1 MGKLQQ
7 TLGSAAV
14 RFNDYVGTAAA
25 DDADA
30 VVNARSLYQI
40 AGLDRD
46 RWTIVSIDV
55 EQAGATHRV
64 TVYAFDRE
72 RHPIANLADLVELG
86 QDNSELPVTAFHLDD
101 PDLVED
107 FRNEAFKRLAV
118 RLTLRPLTD
127 SRLTVDEHTQLIP
140 DAG

>member
-30 VVNARSLYQI
+30 VVHARSLYQI

-55 EQAGATHRV
+55 EQSGAAHQV
-64 TVYAFDRE
+64 TIYAFDRQ
-72 RHPIANLADLVELG
+72 RHPVANLADLAELG
-86 QDNSELPVTAFHLDD
+86 QGDDELPVTAFHLVD
-101 PDLVED
+101 PDQVED

-118 RLTLRPLTD
+118 RLTLRALTD
-127 SRLTVDEHTQLIP
+127 SRLTIDEHAELKP
-140 DAG
+140 